1 MTCFTDKE
9 EAAVNLVDQMPF
21 LLETRLKELGANF
34 TSADNFQCHVVV
46 NIKFLITRAQNQGS
60 GGENSYKETRA
71 YALVSLHRIFHLPR
85 IINPIF
91 QIE

>member
-46 NIKFLITRAQNQGS
+46 NIKFLITRAQKQDS
-60 GGENSYKETRA
+60 GGENHIKK
-71 YALVSLHRIFHLPR
+71 LVLGHSFFIGFLTSLGL
-85 IINPIF
+85 
-91 QIE
+91 

>member
-21 LLETRLKELGANF
+21 LLETRLKELVANF

-46 NIKFLITRAQNQGS
+46 NI
-60 GGENSYKETRA
+60 
-71 YALVSLHRIFHLPR
+71 
-85 IINPIF
+85 NP
-91 QIE
+91 